1 MVTECGFILQGTA
14 RQDRGCVPGLAI
26 DLVRRYFAGT
36 LDDLGRAAPIILQKP
51 VLYPE
56 PGGLAS
62 GFLTKISHFHKLH
75 Q

>member
-14 RQDRGCVPGLAI
+14 RQDRGCVPGSAI

-36 LDDLGRAAPIILQKP
+36 LDDLGRAAPILQNP

-56 PGGLAS
+56 PGGLTS
-62 GFLTKISHFHKLH
+62 DFLTQISHFHKLH